1 MGQRS
6 SALVLGVAIVSGL
19 CSAGSAGVV
28 AERADAVPLVVI
40 VHDRA
45 HVPETLDHALTE
57 AARIY
62 GLIGVAMEWD
72 MEPERPAVAAE
83 VEQRPPAFTV
93 QLIIQ
98 ATLKAERG
106 PTAKFVMGAALNT
119 VHDCKGTVYVFN
131 DEVVGFSRVQRIR
144 PGLAMGTVI
153 AHEVGHVLLR
163 LKGHSPKGLMRPLL
177 GVDDWERAATG
188 LLWFSPDD
196 AAIIRA
202 NTSSC
207 RP

>member
-6 SALVLGVAIVSGL
+6 SALALGVAVVSGL

-28 AERADAVPLVVI
+28 AERADTVPLVVI

-45 HVPETLDHALTE
+45 QILPETLDHAQTE
-57 AARIY
+57 AVRIY
-62 GLIGVAMEWD
+62 GLIGVAIEWGID
-72 MEPERPAVAAE
+72 PERPAAATL
-83 VEQRPPAFTV
+83 EQRPPAFTV

-98 ATLKAERG
+98 ATLKAQREA
-106 PTAKFVMGAALNT
+106 TAKFVMGAALKT

-131 DEVVGFSRVQRIR
+131 DEVVGFSRLQRIR

-163 LKGHSPKGLMRPLL
+163 QKGHSPKGLMRSLL
-177 GVDDWERAATG
+177 DVDDWERAAMG

-196 AAIIRA
+196 AAIIHA

>member
-6 SALVLGVAIVSGL
+6 SALVLGVAIVSWL
-19 CSAGSAGVV
+19 CSAGSAGVL
-28 AERADAVPLVVI
+28 AERADAFPLVVI

-45 HVPETLDHALTE
+45 HVPETLDYALTE

-62 GLIGVAMEWD
+62 GLIGVAIEWD
-72 MEPERPAVAAE
+72 MDPAAGR
-83 VEQRPPAFTV
+83 EQRPPAFTV

-98 ATLKAERG
+98 ATLKAQRE
-106 PTAKFVMGAALNT
+106 PTAKFVMGAALKT

-153 AHEVGHVLLR
+153 AHEVGHLLTR
-163 LKGHSPKGLMRPLL
+163 QKGHSPKGLMRSLL
-177 GVDDWERAATG
+177 GVDDWESAAMG

>member
-1 MGQRS
+1 MGQS
-6 SALVLGVAIVSGL
+6 SSGVVLGVVVAGL
-19 CSAGSAGVV
+19 CSAVPIGTG
-28 AERADAVPLVVI
+28 AERADAFPLVVI

-45 HVPETLDHALTE
+45 HVAETLDHALPE

-62 GLIGVAMEWD
+62 RLIGVSMEWD
-72 MEPERPAVAAE
+72 MDPERPAAAE
-83 VEQRPPAFTV
+83 REQRPPAFTV

-98 ATLKAERG
+98 ATLKAQRE
-106 PTAKFVMGAALNT
+106 PTAKFVMGAALET
-119 VHDCKGTVYVFN
+119 AHDCKGTVYVFN
-131 DEVVGFSRVQRIR
+131 DEVVGFSRAQRIR

-153 AHEVGHVLLR
+153 AHEIGHLLTR
-163 LKGHSPKGLMRPLL
+163 QKGHSPKGLMRPLL
-177 GVDDWERAATG
+177 GVDDWERAAMG

-196 AAIIRA
+196 AAIIRT

>member
-1 MGQRS
+1 MAQPS
-6 SALVLGVAIVSGL
+6 SGFVLGVVVAGL
-19 CSAGSAGVV
+19 CSAGPIGTG
-28 AERADAVPLVVI
+28 AERADAFPLVVI

-45 HVPETLDHALTE
+45 HVAETLDHALPE

-72 MEPERPAVAAE
+72 MDPERPATAE
-83 VEQRPPAFTV
+83 REQRPPAFTV

-98 ATLKAERG
+98 ATLKAQRE
-106 PTAKFVMGAALNT
+106 PTAKFVMGAALKT
-119 VHDCKGTVYVFN
+119 AHDCKGTVYVFN

-153 AHEVGHVLLR
+153 AHEVGHLLTR
-163 LKGHSPKGLMRPLL
+163 QKGHSPKGLMRPLL
-177 GVDDWERAATG
+177 GVDDWERAAMG
-188 LLWFSPDD
+188 LLWFSADD
-196 AAIIRA
+196 AAIIRT

>member
-62 GLIGVAMEWD
+62 GLIGVAMEW
-72 MEPERPAVAAE
+72 EPERPAVAAE

-163 LKGHSPKGLMRPLL
+163 LKGHSPTGLMRPLL

>member
-6 SALVLGVAIVSGL
+6 SGLVLGVAIVSGL

-28 AERADAVPLVVI
+28 AERADAFPLVVI

-72 MEPERPAVAAE
+72 IDPDRPAA
-83 VEQRPPAFTV
+83 VERRPPAFTV

-98 ATLKAERG
+98 ATLKAQRE
-106 PTAKFVMGAALNT
+106 PTAKFVMGAALET
-119 VHDCKGTVYVFN
+119 VHDCQGTVYVFN

-163 LKGHSPKGLMRPLL
+163 KKGHSPKGLMRKLL
-177 GVDDWERAATG
+177 GVDDWDRAATG